1 MDLQW
6 TGLAVHHYA
15 CGSALWCVDDAR
27 PGTAGASPG
36 EGHGTIRRQRLH
48 TASEGRQA
56 RRNWAVGAA
65 IQYDGGATGRKHSAA
80 TGAYGAERAYGG
92 ARSHR
97 AGAPH
102 GSIYPEELVAQRG
115 AGASGMEDRDIL
127 SPGAGGRRRLLRFPY
142 V

>member
-1 MDLQW
+1 MDLQRA
-6 TGLAVHHYA
+6 GLAVHHYA
-15 CGSALWCVDDAR
+15 RGCALWCVDDAG
-27 PGTAGASPG
+27 PGTADTSPG
-36 EGHGTIRRQRLH
+36 EGYGAIRRQRLH
-48 TASEGRQA
+48 TASAGRQA
-56 RRNWAVGAA
+56 RRNWAVGVA

-102 GSIYPEELVAQRG
+102 GSIYPEEFVAQRG
-115 AGASGMEDRDIL
+115 TGASGMADCDLL
-127 SPGAGGRRRLLRFPY
+127 SPGAGSRWRLLRFPC